1 MSKIKL
7 LTLTDVTKTYLTGDE
22 PYYALKHVD
31 TIIYEGE
38 YIAIKGPSGS
48 GKSTLMHI
56 MGLLDTP
63 TSGKIE
69 LLGKD
74 VSTLSEK
81 ELAKLRNRYIG
92 FVFQQFHL
100 LPKTPSWQNVS
111 LPLIYSGVN
120 GRERKKRAILALEK
134 VGLSEKINNTPSQL
148 SGGQQQRVAIAR
160 ALINNP
166 KMILAD
172 EPTGNL
178 DTKSGEAVMKMF
190 DDLHK
195 QGITIILVTHEEDI
209 AQHARRRITIID
221 GNVSV

>member
-1 MSKIKL
+1 MI
-7 LTLTDVTKTYLTGDE
+7 GNE
-22 PYYALKHVD
+22 PYFALRHVD
-31 TIIYEGE
+31 TSIYEGE

-56 MGLLDTP
+56 IGLLDTP
-63 TSGKIE
+63 TSGKVK
-69 LLGKD
+69 LFGKD
-74 VSTLSEK
+74 VSTMTEV

-100 LPKTPSWQNVS
+100 LPKTPAWQNAA
-111 LPLIYSGVN
+111 LPLLYAGVN
-120 GRERKKRAILALEK
+120 SGERKNRAMNALEK
-134 VGLSEKINNTPSQL
+134 VGLQEKINNTPGQL

-190 DDLHK
+190 DDLHH
-195 QGITIILVTHEEDI
+195 QGITVILVTHEEDI
-209 AQHARRRITIID
+209 ARHAKRRITIVD
-221 GNVSV
+221 GHVSE